1 MVLQRHTTPP
11 SPTNDN
17 LGIFLYWR
25 HRKDDPLSTKEVY
38 ESSQMQRSI
47 VSSQHLTLG
56 IVKGMWN
63 ASHFLDFYLG
73 DAKGNGVQSY
83 LKVFPN
89 ANYQS
94 AKASASR
101 LLKKPSVIKAMKS
114 KLEKME
120 GVEKC

>member
-1 MVLQRHTTPP
+1 M
-11 SPTNDN
+11 
-17 LGIFLYWR
+17 
-25 HRKDDPLSTKEVY
+25 
-38 ESSQMQRSI
+38 SQKNEIAMSVSI
-47 VSSQHLTLG
+47 VSGQHLTLG
-56 IVKGMWN
+56 IFRGMWN
-63 ASHFLDFYLG
+63 ASHFLDLYLG

-89 ANYQS
+89 AKYQS

-101 LLKKPSVIKAMKS
+101 LLKKPSVILVMKK